1 MVAFVVIASLC
12 ASNYQT
18 FDRQGFII
26 ISQKLDQDQM
36 LEHDF
41 YCRELMIESAAM
53 APMNE
58 SLNRGCKEQRDHV
71 FLEQDSDLRIT

>member
-26 ISQKLDQDQM
+26 ISQKL
-36 LEHDF
+36 E
-41 YCRELMIESAAM
+41 
-53 APMNE
+53 
-58 SLNRGCKEQRDHV
+58 
-71 FLEQDSDLRIT
+71 